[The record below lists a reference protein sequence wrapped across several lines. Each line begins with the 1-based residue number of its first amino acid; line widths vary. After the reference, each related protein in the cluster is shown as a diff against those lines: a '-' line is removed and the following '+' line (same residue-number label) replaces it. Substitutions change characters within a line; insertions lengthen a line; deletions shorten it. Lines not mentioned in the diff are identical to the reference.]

1 MRPYQKKIFTINWLF
16 FTVFLHVSCGPLPK
30 EGLGWLSVSLNLTQ
44 TPKANYSRSNTE
56 SRLTEY
62 IVVVPADLPFS
73 FDGLSPVDV
82 VDSALVNVSTAST
95 QVTLPTATK
104 LKLFSLSI

>member
-1 MRPYQKKIFTINWLF
+1 MRHSLKGLCAIRWLF
-16 FTVFLHVSCGPLPK
+16 FIVILQVSCGPLPK
-30 EGLGWLSVSLNLTQ
+30 EGSPWLSVSLNLSQ
-44 TPKANYSRSNTE
+44 TPKAKYSRSNTE